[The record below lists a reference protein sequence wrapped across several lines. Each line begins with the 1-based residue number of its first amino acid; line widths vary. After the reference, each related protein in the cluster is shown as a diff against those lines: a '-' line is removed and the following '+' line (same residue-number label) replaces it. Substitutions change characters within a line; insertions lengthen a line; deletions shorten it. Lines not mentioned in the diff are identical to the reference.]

1 MSHVVEL
8 LDKGSLKRVLIIRC
22 KRWLAKLE
30 VKTTSG
36 SSTGLEY
43 NVEFN
48 SNDAAASFS
57 DVLITTPSSYIMEF
71 TNSASDIT
79 VTGANLSLFILQ
91 LRSGC

>member
-1 MSHVVEL
+1 MSHVV
-8 LDKGSLKRVLIIRC
+8 DKGILKRVLNIRWKG

-48 SNDAAASFS
+48 SNDAAATFS
-57 DVLITTPSSYIMEF
+57 DMLITTPGSYIMEF
-71 TNSASDIT
+71 TA
-79 VTGANLSLFILQ
+79 
-91 LRSGC
+91 